1 MSRNLGHRAL
11 CALSTFPFLAGCGD
25 DRGGVAGG
33 TATSADITSTT
44 IATSAEPAVRH
55 GRMLVD
61 VETGEIRAPGFNDL
75 IDETRPTWAATPR
88 GAAEM
93 LLGERS
99 DDTELTEEDG
109 GTVVATIAGLQDDSV
124 DAIRYELRFTQERDG
139 LYRFLDGTWSQR
151 CRPGRG
157 HDDEFLADECL

>member
-1 MSRNLGHRAL
+1 MRSNPGRRAL
-11 CALSTFPFLAGCGD
+11 RLLAAFTFIAGCSGD
-25 DRGGVAGG
+25 SDRDGG
-33 TATSADITSTT
+33 TAGTT
-44 IATSAEPAVRH
+44 TSAELAVRH

-61 VETGEIRAPGFNDL
+61 IETGEIRAPGFNDL

-93 LLGERS
+93 LLGEGS
-99 DDTELTEEDG
+99 DGTELTEEDG
-109 GTVVATIAGLQDDSV
+109 GTVVATVTGLRDDSV
-124 DAIRYELRFTQERDG
+124 DAIRYELRFTQGKDG
-139 LYRFLDGTWSQR
+139 LHRFQDGSWSQR